1 MINYY
6 ITEFLPQGDN
16 IGQLEHVLTT
26 RDEEHTHAYFDIIIP
41 LLPFYSENKMSHP
54 FCYQYYSQYILSEY
68 KYLNQIYI
76 LL

>member
-6 ITEFLPQGDN
+6 ITEFLLQGDN

-41 LLPFYSENKMSHP
+41 LSGEG
-54 FCYQYYSQYILSEY
+54 
-68 KYLNQIYI
+68 
-76 LL
+76 